1 VPRSASAAGPW
12 TASGTTN
19 LMLLNFNRLRWIS
32 IIVPVAALGLLH
44 SVLAFVFPDLLRSPA
59 GFLITLGLIFSGVAL
74 FSHLVFGVIER
85 LEREIVRQSGRFASV
100 AGVATTLSE
109 AEGTTEILQHVLDA
123 VAEALDVETGV
134 ICLLNEETDEL
145 YLCAHAG
152 LPAPL
157 LERIRRQAVDDDAV
171 GSEVIRHARPVVVS
185 DASLDPRSVGLREQ
199 FGIWS
204 FVSVPLIA
212 ENRALGVLAL
222 ASGTKGRFAE
232 EDVRLLEQIAR
243 QLGIAVHRSKLL
255 EQLVDRNE
263 ELRVMNDVS
272 AELTRA
278 HDVTSVFAAVLSGA
292 IGVTGAERA
301 ELWLDERGQI
311 IKVHSVGPGLAD
323 GETGAPDDPDL
334 RQRVWQT
341 GSAEMAMSGDAST
354 WCFPLNSADQVVG
367 LIVLT
372 GLRTPIMPPRRRQLL
387 ESIADQGGVAISNAR
402 FRVRVREL
410 AVVEER
416 ERIAREMHDGL
427 AQVLGYVN
435 TKAFAVRRLLKDGD
449 LTTAQSML
457 SQLEEAARDVYADVR
472 EGVLALRT
480 TAPRDRSLLDNIC
493 DYLSKFERL
502 SGVHVECHADRKMAD
517 LRLPEMTE
525 IQVMR
530 VIQEALSNVRK
541 HASAEHASVTLR
553 ARNGTLVALV
563 DDDGCGFDVKRA
575 GRRDWPQFGLQT
587 MRERAEAIGG
597 RFSVTSTAGHGTHVT
612 IRVPVAGPAGTGA

>member
-1 VPRSASAAGPW
+1 M
-12 TASGTTN
+12 
-19 LMLLNFNRLRWIS
+19 LMNFNRLRWIS
-32 IIVPVAALGLLH
+32 ILVPVAALGLLH
-44 SVLAFVFPDLLRSPA
+44 FVIAFALPDVLLTPL
-59 GFLITLGLIFSGVAL
+59 GFLITLGLILAGVAL

-109 AEGTTEILQHVLDA
+109 AEGTTEIFQQVLAA
-123 VAEALDVETGV
+123 VTESLAVETGA
-134 ICLLNEETDEL
+134 ICLLDEETNEL

-152 LPAPL
+152 MPGPL
-157 LERIRRQAVDDDAV
+157 LDRIRRQSVDDDAI
-171 GSEVIRHARPVVVS
+171 GGEVIRSARSVVVL
-185 DASLDPRSVGLREQ
+185 DATTDPRSIGLSEQ
-199 FGIWS
+199 FGIRS
-204 FVSVPLIA
+204 FASVPLIA

-222 ASGTKGRFAE
+222 ASSTKGRFGE
-232 EDVRLLEQIAR
+232 QDVRLLEQIAR
-243 QLGIAVHRSKLL
+243 QLGIAVHRSALL
-255 EQLVDRNE
+255 DQLMDRNE

-278 HDVTSVFAAVLSGA
+278 HDLASVFAAVLAGVS
-292 IGVTGAERA
+292 GVTSAEGA
-301 ELWLDERGQI
+301 ELWLDERGQLLR
-311 IKVHSVGPGLAD
+311 VHSVGPDRAAANAATFGDEGL
-323 GETGAPDDPDL
+323 
-334 RQRVWQT
+334 RHRVWQT
-341 GSAEMAMSGDAST
+341 GTAEIATSGAASVA
-354 WCFPLNSADQVVG
+354 CFPLNSADHVVG
-367 LIVLT
+367 LIVLK
-372 GLRTPIMPPRRRQLL
+372 GLRAAATAPRRRQLL
-387 ESIADQGGVAISNAR
+387 ESIVDQGAVAISNAR
-402 FRVRVREL
+402 FRVRIREL
-410 AVVEER
+410 AVLEER

-449 LTTAQSML
+449 LVTAQSML

-493 DYLSKFERL
+493 DYLAKFERL
-502 SGVHVECHADRKMAD
+502 SGIHVECRADRKVAT

-541 HASAEHASVTLR
+541 HASATNASVSLR
-553 ARNGTLVALV
+553 SRDGMLVALV

-597 RFSVTSTAGHGTHVT
+597 RFSVKSSAGHGTHVT
-612 IRVPVAGPAGTGA
+612 IRVPVGGPVESAA